1 MTFLGF
7 HFGFRHHAGW
17 DNTYFFLGFDP
28 RLKKGLGR
36 FWRWLF
42 RIKKKPKILPDALEA
57 AFDKALHAMADL
69 PKEIKKTKGKDGWI
83 TYAEH
88 KKLFR
93 TRDQTAWRSTD
104 DNRLP

>member
-1 MTFLGF
+1 MAKWLSRLWAWLTRP
-7 HFGFRHHAGW
+7 FR
-17 DNTYFFLGFDP
+17 
-28 RLKKGLGR
+28 KKV
-36 FWRWLF
+36 
-42 RIKKKPKILPDALEA
+42 PKHVPSAMEV

-69 PKEIKKTKGKDGWI
+69 PKEIQKTEGKDGWI

-93 TRDQTAWRSTD
+93 TRSQAKWRSTD